1 MVAAYNHFWE
11 WCLPVHFIIF
21 ISALSWFWS
30 SKPHNFLEE
39 RRPPHGDAS
48 SLILSNWPASACLF
62 GLWLINTS
70 MQTER
75 TPSPMSP
82 QSSFPKFTMSV
93 TLQAMLQLSGHPINF
108 RSMNNEGTQI
118 KEVFHPK
125 LWRGFFFKA
134 FYFVLGYDW
143 LTLLW

>member
-21 ISALSWFWS
+21 INGLSWFWS

-62 GLWLINTS
+62 GLWYDQHKHADQKNALPHVSPIFFP
-70 MQTER
+70 QIHHVR
-75 TPSPMSP
+75 YPS
-82 QSSFPKFTMSV
+82 
-93 TLQAMLQLSGHPINF
+93 
-108 RSMNNEGTQI
+108 
-118 KEVFHPK
+118 
-125 LWRGFFFKA
+125 
-134 FYFVLGYDW
+134 GYAA
-143 LTLLW
+143 T